1 MPITVYGYV
10 FFTTMPD
17 SEVEFYAKY
26 GVIFTAIGA
35 ISTVI
40 NAVVVIFLMLWLHRR
55 ESRLSLAP
63 QISELRKNLIDIHY
77 TLITEI
83 AYFKEIKYDNHKTI
97 KDNGESGFKV
107 YYSPHK
113 HEVRNLN
120 LIINKMDTLYNSFI
134 FFRKKFQSQPDI
146 SLDTYKKNLQFV
158 DLINEILVL
167 RKPSMEY
174 KKGLFIEDDLDI
186 DAEDMIEAAKE
197 NSLKSINEL
206 IDLIETESPN
216 S

>member
-1 MPITVYGYV
+1 MSYFKRVICNFLYSNSQVVLVIILVLLLMPITVYGYV

-113 HEVRNLN
+113 LS
-120 LIINKMDTLYNSFI
+120 LIHI
-134 FFRKKFQSQPDI
+134 
-146 SLDTYKKNLQFV
+146 
-158 DLINEILVL
+158 
-167 RKPSMEY
+167 
-174 KKGLFIEDDLDI
+174 
-186 DAEDMIEAAKE
+186 
-197 NSLKSINEL
+197 
-206 IDLIETESPN
+206 
-216 S
+216 